1 MILREQCD
9 VDVEKVDQ
17 NGDMISL
24 VTIAEGIPCEISPID
39 SIEGAMDNTVTSR
52 YRIHVAR
59 NVLTASSRVLWR
71 GQYFMVEGNPEMHT
85 VKGRVSHWEAVL
97 VRYGV

>member
-1 MILREQCD
+1 MILREHCD

-17 NGDMISL
+17 YGDMISL
-24 VTIAEGIPCEISPID
+24 VTQAENVPCDMSPID
-39 SIEGAMDNTVTSR
+39 SVEQAVDNTVTSR
-52 YRIHVAR
+52 YRIVVGR

-71 GQYFMVEGNPEMHT
+71 GQYFEVEGNPEMHA